1 MGCFTSGRHP
11 RLWLRC
17 TVKSTLTIATDSTRT
32 LPAEM
37 FRQHL
42 GLGNFPDTLNSTRFL
57 ASWICR
63 ELFTLS
69 HSRFSNYTL
78 QGKSPWI
85 PACLNAC
92 AEVSGVSYKT
102 TGIRSSRKACHSN
115 VPLASFEQSD
125 SFEML
130 ISKDISSFS
139 PEPTSLLLCRESLKN
154 HLTVVLETI
163 DS

>member
-1 MGCFTSGRHP
+1 MGCSTSGRQP
-11 RLWLRC
+11 RLWLGC
-17 TVKSTLTIATDSTRT
+17 TVKPTLTIATDSTRT
-32 LPAEM
+32 LPTEM

-42 GLGNFPDTLNSTRFL
+42 GLGNFQDTLSSTRCL
-57 ASWICR
+57 AFGYAESYLPCP
-63 ELFTLS
+63 TVV
-69 HSRFSNYTL
+69 
-78 QGKSPWI
+78 SPIIPCKARALGI

-102 TGIRSSRKACHSN
+102 TGIRSSRKTCHSN
-115 VPLASFEQSD
+115 VLLASFEQSD

-139 PEPTSLLLCRESLKN
+139 PEPTSLLLYRESLKN